1 MSTTITARAGR
12 IALGL
17 AVSLAALGGG
27 MASAAPTAG
36 DGVNAQSA
44 QSVALAG
51 ARPGFKAQFSCGTTW
66 RGSAWWYDNGTPHD
80 PLRSVDWNQGSG
92 DADFGMLVRASAG
105 GEVTNAGPTSSGYGN
120 RVVIRH
126 GASGW
131 KTKYAHLVDGS
142 ITVSV
147 GQQVSQ
153 GQVIGKVGKSGGQ
166 TYSHLHYEQIAD
178 GNVVDSVV
186 QGNVFSRDAVHY
198 VTSNNAC

>member
-1 MSTTITARAGR
+1 MSSLTSSAGR

-17 AVSLAALGGG
+17 TLTLAALGGG
-27 MASAAPTAG
+27 AASAAPTAG
-36 DGVNAQSA
+36 DGTASA
-44 QSVALAG
+44 QAATLAG
-51 ARPGFKAQFSCGTTW
+51 ARPAFKAPFSCGTTW
-66 RGSAWWYDNGTPHD
+66 RGSAWWYDNGKAHD

-92 DADFGMLVRASAG
+92 DADWGKAVRASAG

-131 KTKYAHLVDGS
+131 KTKYAHLMDGS
-142 ITVSV
+142 ITVAV

-153 GQVIGKVGKSGGQ
+153 GQIIGKVGKSGGQ
-166 TYSHLHYEQIAD
+166 PSAHLHYEQIAD